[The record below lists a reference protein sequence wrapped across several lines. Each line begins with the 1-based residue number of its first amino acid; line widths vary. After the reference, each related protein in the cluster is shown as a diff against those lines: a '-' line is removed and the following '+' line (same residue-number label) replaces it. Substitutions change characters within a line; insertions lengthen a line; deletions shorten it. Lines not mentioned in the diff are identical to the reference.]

1 MIEVRE
7 AQIRDMPHVV
17 RLDNQTQEFA
27 LDVDEAKQWFTDK
40 TRTPYIARLSGRE
53 VGFALIRV
61 IKSEAYSIARI
72 GVHPMFRRVGVGRK
86 IVEHVVLEATTNDVS
101 KVVTV
106 VPSYVV
112 DDKEDPWNIEHWL
125 WKVGFKATGSASG
138 HFHRYNQYYDGY
150 IFQRMRDDT
159 QTIC

>member
-1 MIEVRE
+1 MIEVSL

-27 LDVDEAKQWFTDK
+27 LDVDEAKKWFTDK
-40 TRTPYIARLSGRE
+40 TRTPYIARLGGRE
-53 VGFALIRV
+53 VGFALARAV
-61 IKSEAYSIARI
+61 KSEAYTIARI

-86 IVEHVVLEATTNDVS
+86 IVERVVLEATTNDVS

-106 VPSYVV
+106 VPSYVI
-112 DDKEDPWNIEHWL
+112 DDMQDPWNIEQWL
-125 WKVGFKATGSASG
+125 WKLGFKATKVIPD
-138 HFHRYNQYYDGY
+138 HFHRYNQDYDGY

-159 QTIC
+159 QAVC